1 MYKYHTRFEM
11 SYRSLQC
18 RRCHFKAMH
27 VIGFV
32 PTFFFLYFNLLLQLS
47 MVETQE
53 FKILRLD
60 M

>member
-32 PTFFFLYFNLLLQLS
+32 PTFLFFNLLLQLS
-47 MVETQE
+47 TVATQE
-53 FKILRLD
+53 FKSLRLD